1 MTLIEVAEA
10 RHLGIRL
17 IEQPQHRSSG
27 STAPG
32 TPVVLVLEPEETLAG
47 LLEVALSYA
56 GFTVEIASD
65 YARALEAFDRRRP
78 TLMIL
83 DVEAPGNAGMTLLQT
98 LRARSDVPIILLTAP
113 GATEDRV
120 AGLNIGADDCLTKPF
135 SPRELVMRVK
145 AILRRSRTLGPRPA
159 ALRAPERPALRFD
172 ELVIDPDTREVWHD
186 SAQIELTPREF
197 DLLEYFMLN
206 PRQVLTRETIV
217 NRVWGYDAELA
228 TNVVDVYVR
237 YLRTKLGDAQLE
249 RITSIRGLV
258 YALYG

>member
-17 IEQPQHRSSG
+17 IEQPQDRSSG

-135 SPRELVMRVK
+135 
-145 AILRRSRTLGPRPA
+145 
-159 ALRAPERPALRFD
+159 RFD
-172 ELVIDPDTREVWHD
+172 ELTARMQSVLRRHRITLAKTLVESRFDAKALIRAIAGSATYQRTSRPNATNADDEQNDSRARLRRLDAEVLFTMRDLASNLSDAEKRARAHFVVDSSRSFD
-186 SAQIELTPREF
+186 SARA
-197 DLLEYFMLN
+197 
-206 PRQVLTRETIV
+206 QVHGI
-217 NRVWGYDAELA
+217 
-228 TNVVDVYVR
+228 
-237 YLRTKLGDAQLE
+237 LRAIAALPGR
-249 RITSIRGLV
+249 RIG
-258 YALYG
+258 

>member
-17 IEQPQHRSSG
+17 IEQPQNRSSG

-83 DVEAPGNAGMTLLQT
+83 DVETPGNAGMTLLQT

-135 SPRELVMRVK
+135 RFEELTARMQSV
-145 AILRRSRTLGPRPA
+145 LRRHRITLVKTLVVGS
-159 ALRAPERPALRFD
+159 L
-172 ELVIDPDTREVWHD
+172 ELDRGSREVTD
-186 SAQIELTPREF
+186 GGRPLKLTPREF

-249 RITSIRGLV
+249 RITSIRGLG